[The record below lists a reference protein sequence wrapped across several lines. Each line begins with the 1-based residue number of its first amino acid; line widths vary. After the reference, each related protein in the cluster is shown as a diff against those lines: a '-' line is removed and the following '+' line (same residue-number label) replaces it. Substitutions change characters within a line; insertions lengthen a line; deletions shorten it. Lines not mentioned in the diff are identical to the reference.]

1 MRDSQRPCHL
11 IQEDIACNREL
22 SQEDNQHVL
31 SCSSCSDVAAKVAE
45 LDSLVLKVIDQEISP
60 DFADRVVAIIREE
73 ESQSD
78 IFFSQW
84 LPLLERIF
92 YSRAVQWV
100 LVGIGSVFGLFKIFR
115 FFSAILVHG
124 FI

>member
-1 MRDSQRPCHL
+1 MRNSQRPCHL

-31 SCSSCSDVAAKVAE
+31 SCSSCSDVAAKFAE
-45 LDSLVLKVIDQEISP
+45 LDSLVRKVIDQEIPP
-60 DFADRVVAIIREE
+60 DFAGRVVAKIWGE
-73 ESQSD
+73 ESQSEK
-78 IFFSQW
+78 FFSPW
-84 LPLLERIF
+84 LPLLESIF
-92 YSRAVQWV
+92 FSRAVQWV
-100 LVGIGSVFGLFKIFR
+100 LVGIGSVFGLFKIYR

>member
-1 MRDSQRPCHL
+1 MRNSQRPCHL

-31 SCSSCSDVAAKVAE
+31 SCSSCSDVAAKVEE
-45 LDSLVLKVIDQEISP
+45 LDSLVRKVIEQEIPP
-60 DFADRVVAIIREE
+60 DFADRVVAKIWEE
-73 ESQSD
+73 ESKD
-78 IFFSQW
+78 DNLFSQW

-92 YSRAVQWV
+92 YSRIVQWV
-100 LVGIGSVFGLFKIFR
+100 LVGIGSVFGLIKIFR
-115 FFSAILVHG
+115 FFSAILFRG

>member
-1 MRDSQRPCHL
+1 MRNSKRPCHL

-45 LDSLVLKVIDQEISP
+45 LDSLIRKVIDQEIP
-60 DFADRVVAIIREE
+60 PNFADRVVAKIWEE

-78 IFFSQW
+78 NFYSQW

-92 YSRAVQWV
+92 YSRGFQWV
-100 LVGIGSVFGLFKIFR
+100 LVGVGSVFGLFKIFR
-115 FFSAILVHG
+115 FFSALLVHG